1 MISMIYSMMTF
12 SMLIVSIIIANFAK
26 QNWLAYM
33 TGIILFLISCFI
45 LIMKISAERAEMTR
59 KIRKPFE
66 SLKDPDLEYK
76 KAHDRLLGIMLLL
89 AGLVL
94 SILIVMLFGLWI
106 DPEYE
111 LKLIYVLFMA
121 FMIGIWALICF
132 KNGINK
138 IRTNSEE
145 EG

>member
-66 SLKDPDLEYK
+66 NLKNPDLECK
-76 KAHDRLLGIMLLL
+76 KAHDRLSGIMLIL
-89 AGLVL
+89 AGSVL
-94 SILIVMLFGLWI
+94 SLLIVMLFGLWI
-106 DPEYE
+106 DPEYG
-111 LKLIYVLFMA
+111 INPMYALFMS

-132 KNGINK
+132 TNGIKK

-145 EG
+145 EE

>member
-1 MISMIYSMMTF
+1 MIYSMMTF
-12 SMLIVSIIIANFAK
+12 SMLIVSSVIANFAK

-94 SILIVMLFGLWI
+94 SILTVMLFGLWI